1 MFIHHAQGL
10 PRAVDHFL
18 AATHELIDAPQ
29 NLPQGGRGMAA
40 LRMETLHPVQKEN
53 N

>member
-18 AATHELIDAPQ
+18 AATHELMPLRTYLRQ
-29 NLPQGGRGMAA
+29 GRGMAA
-40 LRMETLHPVQKEN
+40 LRKQPLHPVQEEN